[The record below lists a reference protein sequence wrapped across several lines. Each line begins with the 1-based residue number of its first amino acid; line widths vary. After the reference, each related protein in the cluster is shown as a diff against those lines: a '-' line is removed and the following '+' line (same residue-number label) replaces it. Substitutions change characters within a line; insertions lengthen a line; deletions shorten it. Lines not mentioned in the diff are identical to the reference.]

1 MPNSKYLFIASMD
14 VESEKQALFNEV
26 YNTEHCPMLGQVPGV
41 GLITRFE
48 LQDLTMSMGGE
59 TRAIKIE
66 GEPTHHA
73 IYEVANPEILTSG
86 AWAEAVEKGRWAE
99 QVRPYTKNR
108 RHTLL
113 KLPYPET

>member
-1 MPNSKYLFIASMD
+1 MPQSKYLFIASMD
-14 VESEKQALFNEV
+14 VEPEKQALFNEV

-73 IYEVANPEILTSG
+73 IYEVENPEVLTSD
-86 AWAEAVEKGRWAE
+86 AWAEAVEKGRWPE
-99 QVRPYTKNR
+99 HVRPYTKNR

-113 KLPYPET
+113 KLTYPEN

>member
-1 MPNSKYLFIASMD
+1 MPQSKYLFIASMD
-14 VESEKQALFNEV
+14 VEPEKRALFNEV

-73 IYEVANPEILTSG
+73 IYEVENPEVLTSE
-86 AWAEAVEKGRWAE
+86 AWAEAVEKGRWPE

-108 RHTLL
+108 SHTLL
-113 KLPYPET
+113 NLTSPEN

>member
-1 MPNSKYLFIASMD
+1 MPHSKYLFIASMD

-73 IYEVANPEILTSG
+73 IYEVESPGVLNSP
-86 AWAEAVEKGRWAE
+86 AWAEAVEAGRWAS
-99 QVRPYTKNR
+99 QVRPFTTNR
-108 RHTLL
+108 QHVMR
-113 KLPYPET
+113 KLI